1 LSNVRKDLVERPLHA
16 GRMVATNTGG
26 CANMDKWIRG
36 PIGLDAERRV
46 TRSGC
51 RNAVVV
57 VPTMTAGTR
66 LLEVLP
72 LLEADHRVQTVF
84 TVPHT
89 GDGWHGV
96 EEFVRAQHGLVLPWH
111 QAVHHRFDLV
121 LAASHRHLDELH
133 GPILLLA
140 HGAGT
145 AKSRRFSRKAGT
157 ATLPATGLDRE
168 LLTHRGRILPAV
180 LGLATDA
187 EVAALRRSC
196 PEALPRALVVG
207 DLCLD
212 EMLESVA
219 LRETYRHGLGI
230 RPGHRL
236 VTVSSTWSADSVFG
250 RLPRLCH
257 ALREALPPSRY
268 AVAAVLHPN
277 VWTVHGR
284 RQVTAWFADC
294 LRDGLLLIPPDQG
307 WQATMVASDWVIG
320 DYGSTTAYA
329 AALGR
334 PVTVAAD
341 GGSAIRP
348 GSIADLV
355 RRNAPGLRYDVALA
369 PQEEVASRA
378 SDRLTRVVRAAITSR
393 PGQAAA
399 VLRRAMYELLTLP
412 EPEGAAGTRF
422 VSAPNPLRDIA

>member
-1 LSNVRKDLVERPLHA
+1 
-16 GRMVATNTGG
+16 
-26 CANMDKWIRG
+26 MDRWIRG
-36 PIGLDAERRV
+36 PIGLDADRRI
-46 TRSGC
+46 TRPGC

-66 LLEVLP
+66 LLDVLP

-111 QAVHHRFDLV
+111 QAVQHRFDLV

-145 AKSRRFSRKAGT
+145 AKSRRHSRKAGA
-157 ATLPATGLDRE
+157 ATNPTTGLDRE
-168 LLTHRGRILPAV
+168 LLTYRGRILPAV

-187 EVAALRRSC
+187 ELAALRRSC
-196 PEALPRALVVG
+196 PEAVPRALVAG
-207 DLCLD
+207 DICLD
-212 EMLESVA
+212 EMLGSIP
-219 LRETYRHGLGI
+219 LRENYRHGLGVK
-230 RPGHRL
+230 PGHRL
-236 VTVSSTWSADSVFG
+236 VTVSSTWSTDSVFG
-250 RLPRLCH
+250 RLPRLCR
-257 ALREALPPSRY
+257 ALRDALPPSRY

-341 GGSAIRP
+341 GGSAIRT

-355 RRNAPGLRYDVALA
+355 CRNAPGLRCDVAL
-369 PQEEVASRA
+369 PLQEEIASRA
-378 SDRLTRVVRAAITSR
+378 SERLARVVRAAITSR

-399 VLRRAMYELLTLP
+399 LLRSAMYELLALP
-412 EPEGAAGTRF
+412 EPDGEA
-422 VSAPNPLRDIA
+422 SARLLPSPNPLRDVA

>member
-1 LSNVRKDLVERPLHA
+1 
-16 GRMVATNTGG
+16 
-26 CANMDKWIRG
+26 MDRWIRG
-36 PIGLDAERRV
+36 PIGLDADSRV
-46 TRSGC
+46 TRPGC

-66 LLEVLP
+66 LLDVLP

-121 LAASHRHLDELH
+121 LAASHRHLEELH

-145 AKSRRFSRKAGT
+145 AKSRRYSRKAGA
-157 ATLPATGLDRE
+157 ATNPATGLDRD
-168 LLTHRGRILPAV
+168 LLTYRGRILPAV

-187 EVAALRRSC
+187 ELGALRRSC
-196 PEALPRALVVG
+196 PEALPRAEVVG
-207 DLCLD
+207 DICLD
-212 EMLESVA
+212 EMLGSFE
-219 LRETYRHGLGI
+219 LRDSYRHALGI
-230 RPGHRL
+230 EPGHRL

-250 RLPRLCH
+250 RLPRLCR
-257 ALREALPPSRY
+257 ALRDALPSGRY
-268 AVAAVLHPN
+268 AVAAILHPN
-277 VWTVHGR
+277 IWTVHGR

-294 LRDGLLLIPPDQG
+294 LRDGVLLIPPDRG

-355 RRNAPGLRYDVALA
+355 CRNAPALRYDVSL
-369 PQEEVASRA
+369 PVQEELASRA
-378 SDRLTRVVRAAITSR
+378 SRRLSLVTRAAITSR

-399 VLRRAMYELLTLP
+399 ILRQAIYGLLALP
-412 EPEGAAGTRF
+412 EPQGAACTRF
-422 VSAPNPLRDIA
+422 VSAPNPLKDVA

>member
-1 LSNVRKDLVERPLHA
+1 
-16 GRMVATNTGG
+16 
-26 CANMDKWIRG
+26 MDRWIRG
-36 PIGLDAERRV
+36 PIGLDADRRV
-46 TRSGC
+46 TRPGC

-66 LLEVLP
+66 LLDVLP

-111 QAVHHRFDLV
+111 QAVQHRFDLV

-145 AKSRRFSRKAGT
+145 AKSRRYSRKAG
-157 ATLPATGLDRE
+157 PATNPASGLDRE
-168 LLTHRGRILPAV
+168 LLTYRGRILPAV

-187 EVAALRRSC
+187 ELAALRRSC

-207 DLCLD
+207 DICLD
-212 EMLESVA
+212 DMLASVS
-219 LRETYRHGLGI
+219 LRETYRHELGI
-230 RPGHRL
+230 KAGRRL

-250 RLPRLCH
+250 RLPLLCR
-257 ALREALPPSRY
+257 ALRDALPPSRY

-341 GGSAIRP
+341 GGSAIRS

-355 RRNAPGLRYDVALA
+355 RRNAPGLRYNMAL
-369 PQEEVASRA
+369 PLQEEIASRA
-378 SDRLTRVVRAAITSR
+378 SDRLARVVRAAITSR

-399 VLRRAMYELLTLP
+399 IVRRAMYELLALP
-412 EPEGAAGTRF
+412 EPDGVASTRF
-422 VSAPNPLRDIA
+422 LPSPDPLRDVA

>member
-1 LSNVRKDLVERPLHA
+1 
-16 GRMVATNTGG
+16 
-26 CANMDKWIRG
+26 MDRWIRG
-36 PIGLDAERRV
+36 PIGLDADRRV
-46 TRSGC
+46 TRPGC

-66 LLEVLP
+66 LLDVLP

-111 QAVHHRFDLV
+111 QAVQHRFDLV

-145 AKSRRFSRKAGT
+145 IKSRRYSRKAGA
-157 ATLPATGLDRE
+157 ATSPASGLDRE
-168 LLTHRGRILPAV
+168 LLTYRGRILPAV
-180 LGLATDA
+180 LALATDA
-187 EVAALRRSC
+187 ELVALRRSC
-196 PEALPRALVVG
+196 PEALPRALVAG

-219 LRETYRHGLGI
+219 LRETYRHELGI
-230 RPGHRL
+230 EPGRRL

-250 RLPRLCH
+250 RLPRLCR
-257 ALREALPPSRY
+257 ALRDALPQNRY

-294 LRDGLLLIPPDQG
+294 LRDGLLLIPPDRG

-355 RRNAPGLRYDVALA
+355 RRHAPGLRYDMAL
-369 PQEEVASRA
+369 PLQEEIASRA
-378 SDRLTRVVRAAITSR
+378 SDALARVVRAAITSR

-399 VLRRAMYELLTLP
+399 IVRRAMYELLTLS
-412 EPEGAAGTRF
+412 EPGGAASTRF
-422 VSAPNPLRDIA
+422 LPSPAPLRDVA